1 MFLPRQ
7 GWFSMQNSRPW
18 TTVYLSN
25 LFRVSGIRSM
35 LERVILLVQNNKQT
49 IALQL
54 HKWDELKRNWTNH
67 TVCVKSFLRFYTSF
81 LRFIIDFLALF
92 LCCIFTTY
100 TCRCAIT
107 KLLTWIHNIRL
118 CEVKG
123 QRWGRGEPHGCMW
136 PGKQRKVYNESK
148 CLEWVLHYTT
158 INYSTTHD
166 YHFINVFILKVAA
179 DWLAWANGKMELCCS

>member
-54 HKWDELKRNWTNH
+54 HKWDELKRN
-67 TVCVKSFLRFYTSF
+67 
-81 LRFIIDFLALF
+81 
-92 LCCIFTTY
+92 
-100 TCRCAIT
+100 
-107 KLLTWIHNIRL
+107 
-118 CEVKG
+118 
-123 QRWGRGEPHGCMW
+123 
-136 PGKQRKVYNESK
+136 
-148 CLEWVLHYTT
+148 
-158 INYSTTHD
+158 
-166 YHFINVFILKVAA
+166 
-179 DWLAWANGKMELCCS
+179 